1 MRQETSATDQS
12 TGAAARNERPVLRAT
27 TPSVVENVAGAH
39 PEPASPR
46 RGSGL
51 VALAVGY
58 VLAII
63 ISAMAAA
70 AVSAATGGTGGLL
83 ARLGGQLAFWTMLV
97 GTVLWVHRGRDGS
110 IAVQLG
116 LRVRWFDVPVGVVAG
131 IATQVVLVPTLYLP
145 LRGLIDDDE
154 LSAPAR
160 ELFGG
165 MGGIQ
170 LAVLGLM
177 VVVVAPIVEEVFFR
191 GAVLHA
197 LRRCWSVAAAV
208 AVSSVVFGA
217 THFQPLQLP
226 ALALA
231 GAVFAVAVVRTGR
244 LGAAIA
250 VHAGFNATTFVT
262 LAVLQ

>member
-1 MRQETSATDQS
+1 VTELAVTS
-12 TGAAARNERPVLRAT
+12 
-27 TPSVVENVAGAH
+27 ENTAGAH
-39 PEPASPR
+39 SAPAPPR

-58 VLAII
+58 VLAIVV
-63 ISAMAAA
+63 SAVAAA

-83 ARLGGQLAFWTMLV
+83 PRLGGQLGFWATLV

-110 IAVQLG
+110 LAARLG
-116 LRVRWFDVPVGVVAG
+116 LRARWFDVPVGVAG
-131 IATQVVLVPTLYLP
+131 GMATQVVLVPALYLP
-145 LRGLIDDDE
+145 LRGLVDDRA

-160 ELFGG
+160 ELFDGVD
-165 MGGIQ
+165 GIE

-197 LRRCWSVAAAV
+197 LRCRWSVAAAV

-217 THFQPLQLP
+217 AHFQPLQLP

-262 LAVLQ
+262 LALLQ

>member
-1 MRQETSATDQS
+1 MTE
-12 TGAAARNERPVLRAT
+12 AAVTR
-27 TPSVVENVAGAH
+27 ENIEAPDPG
-39 PEPASPR
+39 PAFAR
-46 RGSGL
+46 RGSG
-51 VALAVGY
+51 VVGLAVGY
-58 VLAII
+58 VLAVV
-63 ISAMAAA
+63 ISAIAAA
-70 AVSAATGGTGGLL
+70 AVTSATSGAGGLL
-83 ARLGGQLAFWTMLV
+83 PRLGGQLAFWATLV

-110 IAVQLG
+110 LVVQLG
-116 LRVRWFDVPVGVVAG
+116 LRVRWFDLPVGFAAG
-131 IATQVVLVPTLYLP
+131 IATQLVLVPALYLP
-145 LRGLIDDDE
+145 LRGLIDDE
-154 LSAPAR
+154 ALSAPAR

-165 MGGIQ
+165 MGGVE

-197 LRRCWSVAAAV
+197 LRRRWSVAAAV
-208 AVSSVVFGA
+208 AWSSVVFGA

-250 VHAGFNATTFVT
+250 VHAGFNATTFFA
-262 LAVLQ
+262 LALLQ